1 MGIEWISEMR
11 TFKNW
16 LKKKLGI
23 FPRPNPVILPR
34 KVSVPAMERR
44 LAAARQIEITQPW
57 MDEEK

>member
-1 MGIEWISEMR
+1 MR